1 MDQRAVTA
9 AKKTG
14 LIRSPPRHG
23 TLNGFCRFTRRIK
36 IPVITKLSCNRAHKK
51 SSILPLPHTSA
62 PDLRQRLRNSPART
76 NVRYPAFWTEQG
88 RSNERP
94 CSAFIVC
101 EKPFSMC
108 QKEKAEDWGD
118 PLLLCENR
126 LGERFS
132 LLLGDNGVVTSP
144 DSDTRR
150 GQNNRNNILSISDFF
165 LCVNE
170 NFSTVQ
176 SIRMEISKHLTECV
190 SAPRDIMSTP
200 HSATFRMFSG
210 VTLPDASKSA
220 LPFVRRTASFMVS

>member
-1 MDQRAVTA
+1 MSDILLSGQNKGVQTNALFCFYSMRKAVFYVPKKKKQRIGEILCFC
-9 AKKTG
+9 AKTDWENDS
-14 LIRSPPRHG
+14 R
-23 TLNGFCRFTRRIK
+23 FC
-36 IPVITKLSCNRAHKK
+36 
-51 SSILPLPHTSA
+51 
-62 PDLRQRLRNSPART
+62 
-76 NVRYPAFWTEQG
+76 WE
-88 RSNERP
+88 
-94 CSAFIVC
+94 
-101 EKPFSMC
+101 
-108 QKEKAEDWGD
+108 
-118 PLLLCENR
+118 
-126 LGERFS
+126 
-132 LLLGDNGVVTSP
+132 DNGVVTSP

-190 SAPRDIMSTP
+190 SAPREIMSTP

>member
-1 MDQRAVTA
+1 MTITA
-9 AKKTG
+9 KWAITSITLS
-14 LIRSPPRHG
+14 LIH
-23 TLNGFCRFTRRIK
+23 I
-36 IPVITKLSCNRAHKK
+36 
-51 SSILPLPHTSA
+51 
-62 PDLRQRLRNSPART
+62 
-76 NVRYPAFWTEQG
+76 
-88 RSNERP
+88 

-150 GQNNRNNILSISDFF
+150 GQNNRNNIFSISDFF

-170 NFSTVQ
+170 NFSTIQ
-176 SIRMEISKHLTECV
+176 SMRMEISKHLTECV
-190 SAPRDIMSTP
+190 SAPREIMSTP